1 MFADLPRWSG
11 PLPVLWDST
20 VTERV
25 GRMLDGDVKVAWFYG
40 QPDTSTFRYR
50 VANVVEA
57 VNSDPSGSMS
67 AGWFSDDDI
76 PSVLPVVPRLDAIV
90 LARHRYGGHVRR
102 LAATA
107 ERAGVPLLFD
117 TDDLVFDT
125 AYADLVMDSLG
136 RDASVS
142 LDWDVWFSYM
152 GRLNAT
158 LRLCQGALTTNQTLR
173 TALARHLPADSVHV
187 VPNVLNR
194 VQQDHSRELWQ
205 AKEGS
210 GYARTGP
217 VTIGYFSGTPSHVR
231 DFTVAAPA
239 LARLLARDPD
249 VAVRVAGFLDD
260 VGPLE
265 EFRDRIEFVPFMHY
279 VDLQRS
285 IAEVEVNIAPLQ
297 HNAFNVCKSDL
308 KFFEA
313 AVVGTWTVASHT
325 PSLDRAV
332 TDGVTGRLARDHE
345 WDGALAEA
353 VDLARDTERYAA
365 TMRAAAEHAHEQWA
379 WDSVAGPVREAI
391 AAELAGR
398 PQVAK
403 GSPTSPVASS

>member
-1 MFADLPRWSG
+1 MFADLPRAQG
-11 PLPVLWDST
+11 QRPVLWDST
-20 VTERV
+20 VTQRV
-25 GRMLDGDVKVAWFYG
+25 GRMLDGETRVAFFYG

-57 VNSDPSGSMS
+57 LNSEPGSPVG

-76 PSVLPVVPRLDAIV
+76 PSVLPLVERLDAIV
-90 LARHRYGGHVRR
+90 LVRHRYGGNVRR

-107 ERAGVPLLFD
+107 QRAGVPLFFD

-125 AYADLVMDSLG
+125 SYAGLVMDSLG
-136 RDASVS
+136 RDATVS
-142 LDWDVWFSYM
+142 LDWDVWFAYM

-158 LRLCQGALTTNQTLR
+158 LRLCEGAFTTNQTLR
-173 TALARHLPADSVHV
+173 AELARHLPPEKVHV

-194 VQQDHSRELWQ
+194 EQQAYSRTLLE
-205 AKEGS
+205 AKQ
-210 GYARTGP
+210 RTGFRRSGP

-239 LARLLARDPD
+239 LARLLDRDPD
-249 VAVRVAGFLDD
+249 VAVRIAGFLDD

-265 EFRDRIEFVPFMHY
+265 DFRDRIEFVPFMHY

-297 HNAFNVCKSDL
+297 HNGFNVCKSDL

-325 PSLDRAV
+325 PSLDAAID
-332 TDGVTGRLARDHE
+332 DGTTGRLARDHE

-353 VDLARDTERYAA
+353 VDLAR
-365 TMRAAAEHAHEQWA
+365 
-379 WDSVAGPVREAI
+379 
-391 AAELAGR
+391 R
-398 PQVAK
+398 PDD
-403 GSPTSPVASS
+403 

>member
-1 MFADLPRWSG
+1 MFAELPAPTG
-11 PLPVLWDST
+11 PMPVLWDST
-20 VTERV
+20 ITQRV
-25 GRMLDGDVKVAWFYG
+25 GRLLDGDVKVAWFYG

-57 VNSDPSGSMS
+57 VNSEPGGSMS

-76 PSVLPVVPRLDAIV
+76 PAILPLVAQLDAIV
-90 LARHRYGGHVRR
+90 LVRHRYGGNVRR

-107 ERAGVPLLFD
+107 ARAGVPLLFD

-125 AYADLVMDSLG
+125 RYADLVMDSLG
-136 RDASVS
+136 RDTTVS

-152 GRLNAT
+152 GRLDAT
-158 LRLCQGALTTNQTLR
+158 LRLCTGAFTTNDTLR
-173 TALARHLPADSVHV
+173 AALGQRLPMDEVHV

-194 VQQDHSRELWQ
+194 AQQDYSRILWE
-205 AKEGS
+205 AKETG
-210 GYARTGP
+210 GYRRSGP

-231 DFTVAAPA
+231 DFTIAAPA
-239 LARLLARDPD
+239 LARLLERDAD
-249 VAVRVAGFLDD
+249 VAVRIAGFLDD

-265 EFRDRIEFVPFMHY
+265 QFRDRIEFVPFMHY
-279 VDLQRS
+279 IDLQRS

-325 PSLDRAV
+325 PSLDAAI

-353 VDLARDTERYAA
+353 VSLARSPERYAA
-365 TMRAAAEHAHEQWA
+365 TMSVAAEQAHRTWA
-379 WDSVAGPVREAI
+379 WDSVAGPVREAVD
-391 AAELAGR
+391 AQL
-398 PQVAK
+398 AK
-403 GSPTSPVASS
+403 GSRTSRLASS

>member
-1 MFADLPRWSG
+1 MFADLPHPHG
-11 PLPVLWDST
+11 PRPVLWDST
-20 VTERV
+20 VTQRV

-57 VNSDPSGSMS
+57 VNSDPDSPVG

-76 PSVLPVVPRLDAIV
+76 PSVLPVVPQLDAIV
-90 LARHRYGGHVRR
+90 LVRHRYGGHVRR

-107 ERAGVPLLFD
+107 ARAGVPLLFD
-117 TDDLVFDT
+117 SDDLVFDT
-125 AYADLVMDSLG
+125 SYADMMMDSLG
-136 RDASVS
+136 RDSTVS
-142 LDWDVWFSYM
+142 LDWDVWYAYM

-158 LRLCQGALTTNQTLR
+158 LRLCEGAFTTNQTLR
-173 TALARHLPADSVHV
+173 AALGRHLPVEDVHV

-194 VQQDHSRELWQ
+194 VQQDYSRTLLE
-205 AKEGS
+205 AKES
-210 GYARTGP
+210 TGYRRSGP
-217 VTIGYFSGTPSHVR
+217 VVIGYFSGTPSHVR

-239 LARLLARDPD
+239 LARLLARDDD
-249 VAVRVAGFLDD
+249 VAIRIAGFLDD

-297 HNAFNVCKSDL
+297 HNGFNICKSDL

-325 PSLDRAV
+325 PSLDAAI

-345 WDGALAEA
+345 WDAALAEA
-353 VDLARDTERYAA
+353 VDLARDSERYAA
-365 TMRAAAEHAHEQWA
+365 TLSAAAEHAHSTWA
-379 WDSVAGPVREAI
+379 WDSVAAPLR
-391 AAELAGR
+391 AALTA
-398 PQVAK
+398 QLAK
-403 GSPTSPVASS
+403 GSVTSPLAGS

>member
-1 MFADLPRWSG
+1 MFVDLPRATG
-11 PLPVLWDST
+11 PLPVLWDRT
-20 VTERV
+20 ITQRV
-25 GRMLDGDVKVAWFYG
+25 GRLLDGDVRVAWFYG

-50 VANVVEA
+50 VANLVEA
-57 VNSDPSGSMS
+57 VNGDPSGAMS

-76 PSVLPVVPRLDAIV
+76 PSILPVVPRLDAIV
-90 LARHRYGGHVRR
+90 LARHRYGGNVRR
-102 LAATA
+102 LAVTA
-107 ERAGVPLLFD
+107 ARAGVPLLFD

-125 AYADLVMDSLG
+125 RFADLVMDSLG
-136 RDASVS
+136 RDPSVS
-142 LDWDVWFSYM
+142 LDWDVWFAYM

-158 LRLCQGALTTNQTLR
+158 LRLCQGALTTNETLR
-173 TALARHLPADSVHV
+173 TALAGHLPAESVHI

-194 VQQDHSRELWQ
+194 VQQEYSRELWESKV
-205 AKEGS
+205 AS
-210 GYARTGP
+210 GYRRSGP

-239 LARLLARDPD
+239 LARLLARDQD
-249 VAVRVAGFLDD
+249 VSIRIAGFLDD

-285 IAEVEVNIAPLQ
+285 IAEVEVNVAPLQ

-325 PSLDRAV
+325 PSLDAAI

-345 WDGALAEA
+345 WDTSLAEA
-353 VDLARDTERYAA
+353 VDLARDSERYAP
-365 TMRAAAEHAHEQWA
+365 TMSAAAEHAHRTWA
-379 WDSVAGPVREAI
+379 WDSVAEPVR
-391 AAELAGR
+391 AALTA
-398 PQVAK
+398 QLAK
-403 GSPTSPVASS
+403 GSVTSPLIGS

>member
-1 MFADLPRWSG
+1 MFADLPRPTG

-20 VTERV
+20 VTQRV
-25 GRMLDGDVKVAWFYG
+25 GRMLDGDVRVAWFYG

-57 VNSDPSGSMS
+57 VNNDPDGVVG

-76 PSVLPVVPRLDAIV
+76 PAVLPIVPQLDAIV
-90 LARHRYGGHVRR
+90 LARHRYGGNVRR

-107 ERAGVPLLFD
+107 ARAGVPLLFD

-125 AYADLVMDSLG
+125 SYAGLVMDSLG
-136 RDASVS
+136 RDATVS

-152 GRLNAT
+152 GRLGAT
-158 LRLCQGALTTNQTLR
+158 LDLCEGAFTTNQTLR
-173 TALARHLPADSVHV
+173 GELARHLSPDRVHV

-194 VQQDHSRELWQ
+194 VQQDFSRAVLE
-205 AKEGS
+205 AKES
-210 GYARTGP
+210 TGYRRSGP

-249 VAVRVAGFLDD
+249 VDVRIAGFLDD

-279 VDLQRS
+279 VELQRS
-285 IAEVEVNIAPLQ
+285 IGEVEVNIAPLQ

-325 PSLDRAV
+325 PSLDAAV
-332 TDGVTGRLARDHE
+332 DDGVTGRLARDHE

-365 TMRAAAEHAHEQWA
+365 TMSAAAEQAHRVWA
-379 WDSVAGPVREAI
+379 WDSVATSVRRALEAQ
-391 AAELAGR
+391 L
-398 PQVAK
+398 AK